1 MSENSE
7 FYSIHPSR
15 TALLI
20 IDAQRVYS
28 AKESPLCVSNFEE
41 TLTNINTLATACRE
55 KNMPVFVIQHVYDSN
70 ERDVGRLGDFKLQ
83 ELWKEGTVY
92 AQLDQRLTLDDSD
105 IHLKK
110 SRFSAFMNTSLES
123 YLKALR
129 VDTLIVTGFMTQ
141 YCSVTTAR
149 HAHDLDY
156 KVIFAHDANDG
167 PSLQDSGFGP
177 VPIEDIKR
185 VIHTVLSVGVA
196 EVITTCEAMKRIPQ
210 SEHVLPKNETLL
222 REFAR
227 S

>member
-1 MSENSE
+1 MSNSPGV
-7 FYSIHPSR
+7 YSIDPSR

-20 IDAQRVYS
+20 IDAQKVYS
-28 AKESPLCVSNFEE
+28 AKESPLCVSDFEG
-41 TLTNINTLATACRE
+41 TLANINTLATACRE
-55 KNMPVFVIQHVYDSN
+55 KNMPVFVIQHIYDSN

-83 ELWKEGTVY
+83 ELWKEGTAY
-92 AQLDQRLTLDDSD
+92 AQLDQGLTLDESD
-105 IHLKK
+105 IRLKK

-123 YLKALR
+123 YLKALK

-141 YCSVTTAR
+141 YCSVTTTR

-156 KVIFAHDANDG
+156 KVIFALDANDG

-185 VIHTVLSVGVA
+185 VVHTVLSVGVA
-196 EVITTCEAMKRIPQ
+196 EVITTSEVAKRIHQ
-210 SEHVLPKNETLL
+210 TEQLLPTGEE
-222 REFAR
+222 RVGEFAH